1 MARIDV
7 EIDVDDMY
15 WDMSNREKQEMANKL
30 YDDGITPEALESQI
44 ERLTDRI
51 TETNLER
58 DLSDLLDKIWS
69 NRLFL
74 TNDDIQTI
82 TTLSKKSIH

>member
-15 WDMSNREKQEMANKL
+15 WDMSKWEKEEMAEKL
-30 YDDGITPEALESQI
+30 YDDGVIPKALQPYADALD
-44 ERLTDRI
+44 ERI
-51 TETNLER
+51 PETNLER

-82 TTLSKKSIH
+82 TTLAKKGI

>member
-1 MARIDV
+1 MARIDI

-15 WDMSNREKQEMANKL
+15 WDMSKREKQEMANKL
-30 YDDGITPEALESQI
+30 YDDGIIPEALESQI
-44 ERLTDRI
+44 ERLMDRT

>member
-15 WDMSNREKQEMANKL
+15 WDMSKREKQEMADML
-30 YDDGITPEALESQI
+30 YDDGYVPEALESQI
-44 ERLTDRI
+44 ERLTDRM

-74 TNDDIQTI
+74 TNDDIQTLTI
-82 TTLSKKSIH
+82 LSKKGL

>member
-1 MARIDV
+1 MARIDI

-15 WDMSNREKQEMANKL
+15 WEMSKREKQEMADKL
-30 YDDGITPEALESQI
+30 YDDGYVPEALQSVTD
-44 ERLTDRI
+44 RLEDRI

-58 DLSDLLDKIWS
+58 NLSDLLDKLWS

-82 TTLSKKSIH
+82 TTLAKKGI

>member
-1 MARIDV
+1 MARIDI

-15 WDMSNREKQEMANKL
+15 WDMSKREKQEMANKL
-30 YDDGITPEALESQI
+30 YDDGILPEALESQI
-44 ERLTDRI
+44 ERLTDR
-51 TETNLER
+51 TTQTNLEC

>member
-15 WDMSNREKQEMANKL
+15 WDMNKWEKEEMAEKL
-30 YDDGITPEALESQI
+30 YDDGIIPKALQPHADALD
-44 ERLTDRI
+44 ERI
-51 TETNLER
+51 PETNLER

-74 TNDDIQTI
+74 TNDDIQTLTI
-82 TTLSKKSIH
+82 LSKKGI

>member
-1 MARIDV
+1 MARIDI

-15 WDMSNREKQEMANKL
+15 WDMSKREKQEMANKL
-30 YDDGITPEALESQI
+30 YDDGILPEALESQI
-44 ERLTDRI
+44 ERLTDRT

>member
-15 WDMSNREKQEMANKL
+15 WDMSKREKQEMANKL
-30 YDDGITPEALESQI
+30 YDDGILPEALESQI
-44 ERLTDRI
+44 ERLTDRM

-82 TTLSKKSIH
+82 TTLAKKGI

>member
-1 MARIDV
+1 MARIDI

-15 WDMSNREKQEMANKL
+15 WDMSKREKQEMANKL
-30 YDDGITPEALESQI
+30 YDDGIIPEALESQI
-44 ERLTDRI
+44 ERLMDRT

-82 TTLSKKSIH
+82 TTLAKKGI